1 MEHQYILES
10 VKLLQKDFDLPSPPE
25 VISKE
30 ELIDLLEPVVQQLL
44 NRDFERLLQICYRV
58 DLGESRLKQIL
69 HESNPEQMCRDL
81 SEALVNRQIQKI
93 EIRKKYQ

>member
-10 VKLLQKDFDLPSPPE
+10 VKLLQKDFDLPSPLE
-25 VISKE
+25 SITKE
-30 ELIDLLEPVVQQLL
+30 ELIDLLEPVIRQLL

-58 DLGESRLKQIL
+58 DLGEARLKHIL
-69 HESNPEQMCRDL
+69 NESNPEQMSREL

>member
-10 VKLLQKDFDLPSPPE
+10 VKLLQKDFDLPSPQE
-25 VISKE
+25 SISKE
-30 ELIDLLEPVVQQLL
+30 ELIDLLEPVIRQLL

-58 DLGESRLKQIL
+58 DLGESRLKHIL
-69 HESNPEQMCRDL
+69 NEANPEQMSREL